1 MDNLKRQSEQI
12 KMMRSTTG
20 WKMVEADIN
29 SIAQEIDSK
38 WFTVNIEEREK
49 LVQRRKAIDELFSI
63 IDNLENPII
72 NQ

>member
-1 MDNLKRQSEQI
+1 MDNLKRQSEQV

-20 WKMVEADIN
+20 WKMVESDIN
-29 SIAQEIDSK
+29 RIAQEIDSK
-38 WFTVNIEEREK
+38 WFMVDSEEREK